1 MSLLYQKHASR
12 PLTLDNRVEPDLYR
26 DVFPYTHVSRIE
38 FDDTFLVPRPA
49 DPMFITDTTFRDG
62 QQARPPYTV
71 KQIARIY
78 DLLHKLGGKS
88 GLIQASEFFMY
99 SPKDRKAIEVCRSRG
114 YRFPRVT
121 GWIRA
126 NMDDLKIAHDME
138 FDEVGLLTSMSDYHI
153 FLKLGKTREQAMN
166 DYLKVVTKALEWG
179 IVPRCH
185 FEDVTRADIYGFC
198 LPFARKLM
206 ELSHEASMP
215 IKIRLCDTM
224 GYGVPFPGAALPRSV
239 QRIVRAFTDEAGV
252 PGAWLE
258 WHGHN
263 DFHKVLV
270 NGVTAWLYGCG
281 GVNGTLMGFGER
293 TGNAPL
299 EALVIDY
306 ISLTGNDEAAD
317 PTVITEIAQY
327 FEKELDY
334 RIPDNY
340 PFAGKDFNATSAGI
354 HVDGLAKNEE
364 IYNIFDTTKLLNRS
378 VPIIINDKAGRAG
391 VAYWIN
397 QQFNLPPERQV
408 SKKHPAVGQIHTRI
422 MAAYEEGRNTSFSN
436 KEIKNLVRR
445 FMPELFDSEFDQMK
459 RIAGEL
465 ASNLVERLARDCQS
479 TADSEALT
487 AQLQHF
493 VRDYSF
499 IQYAYVTDV
508 KGHSTAIAISDPGD
522 QKGYKAF
529 PIGFDYSNREWF
541 LQPMRTGKLHI
552 TNVHQ
557 SQVTGQLI
565 ITVSTVITDANDE
578 IIGVLG
584 ADIQLEEIIRRAESL
599 EAEVPNS
606 EEE

>member
-12 PLTLDNRVEPDLYR
+12 PLTLDNRVEPELYR

-364 IYNIFDTTKLLNRS
+364 IYNIFDTTKILNRS

-408 SKKHPAVGQIHTRI
+408 SKKHPAVGQIHTKI

-541 LQPMRTGKLHI
+541 LQPMHTGKLHI